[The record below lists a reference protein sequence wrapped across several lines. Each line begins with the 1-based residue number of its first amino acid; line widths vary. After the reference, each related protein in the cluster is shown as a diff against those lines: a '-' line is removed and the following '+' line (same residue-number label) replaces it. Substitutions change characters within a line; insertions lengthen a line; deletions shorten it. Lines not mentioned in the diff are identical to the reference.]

1 MYKVYTIGDCYVAM
15 GLINANK
22 RNYYEEAINVINLGL
37 DMVEIIKSVRKE
49 INFEEL
55 HMRIGIHTGQIYGG
69 IIGTD
74 IVRYDI
80 YGQDVLIA
88 NKMESNG
95 VEGRVMISE
104 NTRSLIEPYNSKNH
118 KYELQFHKIVKIEK
132 LQIEQ
137 KAFLVSRY
145 SHSDVEDDSES
156 V

>member
-1 MYKVYTIGDCYVAM
+1 M

-22 RNYYEEAINVINLGL
+22 RNFYEEAINVIEFGL
-37 DMVEIIKSVRKE
+37 DMIEIIKTVRKE
-49 INFEEL
+49 INFEDL

-104 NTRSLIEPYNSKNH
+104 NTRNLIEHYSTKSH
-118 KYELQFHKIVKIEK
+118 KFELQYHKVVKIDK

-137 KAFLVSRY
+137 KAFLVN
-145 SHSDVEDDSES
+145 SHINSHESNDDSNS
-156 V
+156 NDS

>member
-1 MYKVYTIGDCYVAM
+1 
-15 GLINANK
+15 
-22 RNYYEEAINVINLGL
+22 
-37 DMVEIIKSVRKE
+37 
-49 INFEEL
+49 
-55 HMRIGIHTGQIYGG
+55 MRIGIHTGQIYGG

-104 NTRSLIEPYNSKNH
+104 NTRNLIEHYSTKSH
-118 KYELQFHKIVKIEK
+118 KFELQYHKVVKIDK

-137 KAFLVSRY
+137 KAFLVN
-145 SHSDVEDDSES
+145 SHINSHESNDDSNS
-156 V
+156 NDS